1 LLSGSGNIAS
11 PNLYIPGS
19 RFLFFFVFFWN
30 GEEAAAAVV
39 LFFLFSAV
47 AAEL

>member
-19 RFLFFFVFFWN
+19 RFLFFVFWN